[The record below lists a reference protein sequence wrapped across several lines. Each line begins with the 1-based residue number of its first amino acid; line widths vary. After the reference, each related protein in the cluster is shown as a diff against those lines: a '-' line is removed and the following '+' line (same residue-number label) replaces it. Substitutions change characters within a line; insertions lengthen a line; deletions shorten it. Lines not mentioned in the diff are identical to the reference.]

1 MSLAIKYRPKK
12 FEEVRGNSEV
22 ISSLKS
28 MLSDVN
34 KFPHTI
40 LFYGQ
45 TGCGKTTLARI
56 VANELGCTG
65 LDLQEINSADFRGI
79 DTIRDIIKQSQY
91 LPIES
96 KNRVW
101 IIDEV
106 HKLTNDAQN
115 AVLKIL
121 EDVPKSV
128 YFILCT
134 TDPQK
139 LLPTLRGRCSQFE
152 VKPLSEQ
159 LMSSLLRRIARDEGQ
174 HLESEVLQQIIE
186 TSQGRPRNAI
196 QILEQVLNV
205 TPEKRL
211 EIAKKDLE
219 NQTQI
224 IDLCRALINGSRWS
238 SVANILDGL
247 KDQEAENIRRVV
259 LKYCQSILL
268 KGENDRAAAVIE
280 AFQQPLYDIGFP
292 GVVYACYS
300 VIK

>member
-1 MSLAIKYRPKK
+1 MSLAVKYRPKS
-12 FEEVRGNSEV
+12 FEEVRGNKEV
-22 ISSLKS
+22 IASLNS
-28 MLSDVN
+28 MLQDRSR
-34 KFPHTI
+34 FPHTI

-56 VANELGCTG
+56 VADRLGCKG
-65 LDLQEINSADFRGI
+65 LDLLEINSADFRGI
-79 DTIRDIIKQSQY
+79 DTVREIIRQSQY
-91 LPIES
+91 MPLES
-96 KNRVW
+96 ECRVW

-115 AVLKIL
+115 AILKIL
-121 EDVPKSV
+121 EDAPSHV

-139 LLPTLRGRCSQFE
+139 LIPTLRGRCSQFE

-159 LMSSLLRRIARDEGQ
+159 LLSGLLRRIAREEGHQ
-174 HLESEVLQQIIE
+174 LESEVLAQIIE

-205 TPEKRL
+205 PPEKRL

-224 IDLCRALINGSRWS
+224 IELCRALVNGSGWNTVSR
-238 SVANILDGL
+238 ILSGL
-247 KDQEAENIRRVV
+247 KDQEAEDIRRVV
-259 LKYCQSILL
+259 LKYCQSVLL
-268 KGENDRAAAVIE
+268 NGKNDKAAAVLE
-280 AFQQPLYDIGFP
+280 AFLQPMYDVGFP

-300 VIK
+300 VSS